1 MRRPT
6 CEDGGE
12 RLHGVK
18 RALQPS
24 RLQASG
30 EQLENAILEDE
41 TEDSVTPG
49 KDPNPKA
56 LQERFLMRASCLPA
70 AGDFDEGAA
79 GVEGSRPAGVDMRA
93 VVVVDDPD
101 EVSALQLGQRQQRK
115 KENKK
120 QKKER
125 DTRRDRTGG
134 PREACVPR
142 SCDESPTTFCGSTYI
157 CIFPCQFAHFHSVP
171 GCRPV
176 NLMRGEKRRE
186 RITAYKRSGAA
197 WKSRW
202 MAGIVKPSASAL
214 SLLGPVVKST

>member
-1 MRRPT
+1 MWQTLRRPT

-24 RLQASG
+24 RLQAGG

-79 GVEGSRPAGVDMRA
+79 GVEGSRPAGVDVRA

-120 QKKER
+120 TKKKSVTHGVTGQVDRGKLAFQDRVTSPRRLSVEALTFAFFPASLHIS
-125 DTRRDRTGG
+125 TR
-134 PREACVPR
+134 
-142 SCDESPTTFCGSTYI
+142 S
-157 CIFPCQFAHFHSVP
+157 Q
-171 GCRPV
+171 
-176 NLMRGEKRRE
+176 
-186 RITAYKRSGAA
+186 GA
-197 WKSRW
+197 
-202 MAGIVKPSASAL
+202 GQ
-214 SLLGPVVKST
+214 